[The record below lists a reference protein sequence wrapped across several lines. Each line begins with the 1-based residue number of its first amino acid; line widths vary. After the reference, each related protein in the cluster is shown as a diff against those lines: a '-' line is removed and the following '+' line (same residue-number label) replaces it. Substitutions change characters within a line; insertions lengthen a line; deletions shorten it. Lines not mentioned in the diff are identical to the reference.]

1 MADSGSTISE
11 IKSYTQSLMDQF
23 KDAFLTNFDVSSIKK
38 TLGEVEEG
46 ATSVAHIFGQGREQ
60 ITAIKAAMAEA
71 VTSVTLLGGNFQ
83 SILDIQKD
91 ISKVLGTNLILNSQ
105 SYEKLY
111 ATAQVTGQGADSL
124 TKNFKDAG
132 YSVYAIGDQM
142 QKVMDVSRSIG
153 VNGVQVSKQ
162 VVENMGAMNQYNFQ
176 GGVEGMAKM
185 AAQAVNLRVDMKS
198 TLELANKMFDA
209 EQAINMS
216 AAMQRLG
223 VAQGDLLDPLK
234 MMDLAQNDP
243 AELQNQIAEMSK
255 SFTRLKADGTGFEI
269 LPGEKRRMM
278 EISKELFG
286 NTEQLGKMALAAGDL
301 DLKMSKIKFSDGVT
315 DESTQKLIANM
326 AEMGEG
332 GEYKVTYTDAKGD
345 AQTKNVTELN
355 ESDVKAITEASQ
367 KAPKTMEDLA
377 KDQLTTQKL
386 MLASIDSLKN
396 RTGLGL
402 SGTKSVTMAENAAR
416 EVSGV
421 IPKMASGKN
430 LSVKGIRENLGGGLD
445 NFIKAVGDGKGM
457 EGLMSAASGTAT
469 YLETTLHEAWVNTKT
484 AIDDLSKSTNPLI
497 QIMGDVVKKAGGAV
511 MEHEKITPTK
521 DFIKFPGETVKPL
534 EIDTILGMTKGK
546 EVLENMGPN
555 RGGSSMSTPRG
566 KELLENMVSN
576 SGASS
581 MSTSNIKMDDVN
593 VKLSIDITGTDKL
606 KPEDLKILFETNQT
620 LKQSIVATV
629 QNALS
634 NANGS
639 NGSNPIEA
647 RKQMAKLANIG

>member
-1 MADSGSTISE
+1 MGDKDNLKE
-11 IKSYTQSLMDQF
+11 DIKGYTQSLMDEL
-23 KDAFLTNFDVSSIKK
+23 KKAFLTNFDVDEIKK
-38 TLGEVEEG
+38 KLVEVEGG
-46 ATSVAHIFGQGREQ
+46 ATEVAKVFGQGREQ

-71 VTSVTLLGGNFQ
+71 VTSVTLLGGGFSDIVKIQ
-83 SILDIQKD
+83 SE
-91 ISKVLGTNLILNSQ
+91 ISKTLGTNLILNSQ

-111 ATAQVTGQGADSL
+111 ATTKVTGQGADSL
-124 TKNFKDAG
+124 TKSFKDAG

-162 VVENMGAMNQYNFQ
+162 VVENMASMNQYNFQ

-198 TLELANKMFDA
+198 TLDIANRLFDP
-209 EQAINMS
+209 EQAIDMA

-234 MMDLAQNDP
+234 LMDLSRNDP

-269 LPGEKRRMM
+269 LPGEKGRMM
-278 EISKELFG
+278 ELEKAMQLPAG
-286 NTEQLGKMALAAGDL
+286 QLGKMALAAGDL
-301 DLKMSKIKFSDGVT
+301 DLKMSKIKFSDDIT

-326 AEMGEG
+326 AEMGKG
-332 GEYKVTYTDAKGD
+332 GEYKVTYTDEKGD
-345 AQTKNVTELN
+345 VQTKNVTELN
-355 ESDVKAITEASQ
+355 ENDVKAITEASQ
-367 KAPKTMEDLA
+367 KAPKTMEELA
-377 KDQLTTQKL
+377 KDQLTTQQKIQ
-386 MLASIDSLKN
+386 ADIYSIAH

-402 SGTKSVTMAENAAR
+402 AGTKSVTMAENAAR

-421 IPKMASGKN
+421 LPKMASGKN
-430 LSVKGIRENLGGGLD
+430 LSIKGVRENLGGGLD

-469 YLETTLHEAWVNTKT
+469 YLETTLHESWVNTKT

-511 MEHEKITPTK
+511 AEHEKITPPK
-521 DFIKFPGETVKPL
+521 DFIKTPQGGFEPYPA
-534 EIDTILGMTKGK
+534 DTIFGLTKGK
-546 EVLENMGPN
+546 EAIENLN
-555 RGGSSMSTPRG
+555 STNSGGSSMG
-566 KELLENMVSN
+566 
-576 SGASS
+576 
-581 MSTSNIKMDDVN
+581 TSNIKMEDVN
-593 VKLSIDITGTDKL
+593 INLNIKIDAPSNVDTAQL
-606 KPEDLKILFETNQT
+606 MLAFNNQSVQGA
-620 LKQSIVATV
+620 LIGAVQS
-629 QNALS
+629 ALS
-634 NANGS
+634 KANGS

-647 RKQMAKLANIG
+647 RKQMTKMANLA

>member
-1 MADSGSTISE
+1 MADSGSTIGQVNSYVQGLMSE
-11 IKSYTQSLMDQF
+11 LQKQ
-23 KDAFLTNFDVSSIKK
+23 FLTNFDVDEIKK
-38 TLGEVEEG
+38 KLVEVEGG
-46 ATSVAHIFGQGREQ
+46 ATEVAKVFGQGREQ

-71 VTSVTLLGGNFQ
+71 VTSVTLLGGGFDK
-83 SILDIQKD
+83 ILEIQTQV
-91 ISKVLGTNLILNSQ
+91 SKVLGTNLILNSQ

-111 ATAQVTGQGADSL
+111 ATAQVTDQSATLL
-124 TKNFKDAG
+124 TKGFKDAG

-153 VNGVQVSKQ
+153 VNGQQVSKQ

-198 TLELANKMFDA
+198 TLELANKMFDP

-301 DLKMSKIKFSDGVT
+301 DLKMSKIQFSDKIT

-345 AQTKNVTELN
+345 VQTKNVTEIAP
-355 ESDVKAITEASQ
+355 EDIEAITKASQ
-367 KAPKTMEDLA
+367 PKSMEDIA
-377 KDQLTTQKL
+377 KDQLTTQTKIQKDIE
-386 MLASIDSLKN
+386 SIAN
-396 RTGLGL
+396 RTGYGL
-402 SGTKSVTMAENAAR
+402 AGTKSVTMAENAAR
-416 EVSGV
+416 EVSGAL
-421 IPKMASGKN
+421 PKVAGGEN
-430 LSVKGIRENLGGGLD
+430 LSIKGVRENLGGGLD

-469 YLETTLHEAWVNTKT
+469 YLETTLHESWVNTKI
-484 AIDDLSKSTNPLI
+484 AIDDLAKSTNPLI
-497 QIMGDVVKKAGGAV
+497 QLMGDVVKKAGGAV
-511 MEHEKITPTK
+511 AEHEKITPPK
-521 DFIKFPGETVKPL
+521 DFIKTPQGGFEPYPA
-534 EIDTILGMTKGK
+534 DTIFGLTKGK
-546 EVLENMGPN
+546 EAIENLN
-555 RGGSSMSTPRG
+555 ST
-566 KELLENMVSN
+566 N
-576 SGASS
+576 SGGSS
-581 MSTSNIKMDDVN
+581 MSTSNIKMEDVKVN
-593 VKLSIDITGTDKL
+593 LSIDITGTDKMN
-606 KPEDLKILFETNQT
+606 PEDLKILFETNQT
-620 LKQSIVATV
+620 LKQSIVANV
-629 QNALS
+629 QSALS

-647 RKQMAKLANIG
+647 RKQMDKLSNIAFA

>member
-198 TLELANKMFDA
+198 TLELANKMFDP

-301 DLKMSKIKFSDGVT
+301 DLKMSKIKFSDG
-315 DESTQKLIANM
+315 EPMNR
-326 AEMGEG
+326 
-332 GEYKVTYTDAKGD
+332 
-345 AQTKNVTELN
+345 
-355 ESDVKAITEASQ
+355 
-367 KAPKTMEDLA
+367 
-377 KDQLTTQKL
+377 
-386 MLASIDSLKN
+386 LK
-396 RTGLGL
+396 
-402 SGTKSVTMAENAAR
+402 S
-416 EVSGV
+416 
-421 IPKMASGKN
+421 
-430 LSVKGIRENLGGGLD
+430 
-445 NFIKAVGDGKGM
+445 
-457 EGLMSAASGTAT
+457 
-469 YLETTLHEAWVNTKT
+469 
-484 AIDDLSKSTNPLI
+484 
-497 QIMGDVVKKAGGAV
+497 
-511 MEHEKITPTK
+511 
-521 DFIKFPGETVKPL
+521 
-534 EIDTILGMTKGK
+534 
-546 EVLENMGPN
+546 
-555 RGGSSMSTPRG
+555 
-566 KELLENMVSN
+566 
-576 SGASS
+576 
-581 MSTSNIKMDDVN
+581 
-593 VKLSIDITGTDKL
+593 
-606 KPEDLKILFETNQT
+606 
-620 LKQSIVATV
+620 
-629 QNALS
+629 
-634 NANGS
+634 
-639 NGSNPIEA
+639 
-647 RKQMAKLANIG
+647 

>member
-1 MADSGSTISE
+1 MADSGSTIGQVNSYVQGLMSE
-11 IKSYTQSLMDQF
+11 LQKQ
-23 KDAFLTNFDVSSIKK
+23 FLTNFDVDEIKK
-38 TLGEVEEG
+38 KLVEVEGG
-46 ATSVAHIFGQGREQ
+46 ATEVAKVFGQGREQ

-71 VTSVTLLGGNFQ
+71 VTSVTLLGGGFDK
-83 SILDIQKD
+83 ILEIQTQV
-91 ISKVLGTNLILNSQ
+91 SKVLGTNLILNSQ

-111 ATAQVTGQGADSL
+111 ATAQVTDQSATLL
-124 TKNFKDAG
+124 TKGFKDAG

-153 VNGVQVSKQ
+153 VNGQQVSKQ

-198 TLELANKMFDA
+198 TLELANKMFDP

-301 DLKMSKIKFSDGVT
+301 DLKMSKIQFSDKIT

-345 AQTKNVTELN
+345 VQTKNVTEIAP
-355 ESDVKAITEASQ
+355 EDIEAITKASQ
-367 KAPKTMEDLA
+367 PKSMEDIA
-377 KDQLTTQKL
+377 KDQLTTQTKIQKDIE
-386 MLASIDSLKN
+386 SIAN
-396 RTGLGL
+396 RTGYGL
-402 SGTKSVTMAENAAR
+402 AGTKSVTMAENAAR
-416 EVSGV
+416 EVSGAL
-421 IPKMASGKN
+421 PKVAGGEN
-430 LSVKGIRENLGGGLD
+430 LSIKGVRENLGGGLD

-469 YLETTLHEAWVNTKT
+469 YLETTLHESWVNTKI
-484 AIDDLSKSTNPLI
+484 AIDDLAKSTNPLI
-497 QIMGDVVKKAGGAV
+497 QLMGDVVKKAGGAV
-511 MEHEKITPTK
+511 AEHEKITEVK
-521 DFIKFPGETVKPL
+521 DFIKFPGEKVKPL
-534 EIDTILGMTKGK
+534 DIDTIFGMTKGK
-546 EVLENMGPN
+546 EAIENMN
-555 RGGSSMSTPRG
+555 SNNNNSVVSS
-566 KELLENMVSN
+566 
-576 SGASS
+576 
-581 MSTSNIKMDDVN
+581 SNIKMEDVKVN
-593 VKLSIDITGTDKL
+593 LSIDITGTDKMN
-606 KPEDLKILFETNQT
+606 PEDLKILFETNQT
-620 LKQSIVATV
+620 LKQSIVANV
-629 QNALS
+629 QSALS

-647 RKQMAKLANIG
+647 RKQMDKLSNIAFA

>member
-1 MADSGSTISE
+1 MADSGSKFSD
-11 IKSYTQSLMDQF
+11 IKGYTQSLMSELE
-23 KDAFLTNFDVSSIKK
+23 KAFLTNFDVDAIKTK
-38 TLGEVEEG
+38 LAEVEGG
-46 ATSVAHIFGQGREQ
+46 ATEVAKVFGQGREQ
-60 ITAIKAAMAEA
+60 ITAIKAAMAES

-83 SILDIQKD
+83 SILNIQKD

-105 SYEKLY
+105 SYEKLF
-111 ATAQVTGQGADSL
+111 ATAQVTGQGADLL
-124 TKNFKDAG
+124 TKNFKEAG

-153 VNGVQVSKQ
+153 VNGVKVSEQ

-198 TLELANKMFDA
+198 TLDLANKMFDP

-255 SFTRLKADGTGFEI
+255 SFTKLKEDGTGFEI

-301 DLKMSKIKFSDGVT
+301 DLKMSKISFSDDIT

-326 AEMGEG
+326 AEMKDGQ
-332 GEYKVTYTDAKGD
+332 YKVTYTDAKGD
-345 AQTKNVTELN
+345 VQTKNVTEIAK
-355 ESDVKAITEASQ
+355 EDIDAITKASQ
-367 KAPKTMEDLA
+367 PKSMEDIA
-377 KDQLTTQKL
+377 KDQLTTQQKIQADI
-386 MLASIDSLKN
+386 ASIAN
-396 RTGLGL
+396 RTGYGL
-402 SGTKSVTMAENAAR
+402 VGTKSVTMAENAAR

-421 IPKMASGKN
+421 LPKVAGGESI
-430 LSVKGIRENLGGGLD
+430 SIKGVRENLGGGLD

-457 EGLMSAASGTAT
+457 EGLISAAAGTAT
-469 YLETTLHEAWVNTKT
+469 YLDTILHESWVNTKT
-484 AIDDLSKSTNPLI
+484 AIDDLSKSTNALV
-497 QIMGDVVKKAGGAV
+497 QLVVVGVKKAGGAV
-511 MEHEKITPTK
+511 AEHENITEVH

-555 RGGSSMSTPRG
+555 SGSPSMG
-566 KELLENMVSN
+566 
-576 SGASS
+576 
-581 MSTSNIKMDDVN
+581 TSNIKMEDIN
-593 VKLSIDITGTDKL
+593 INLSIDITGTDKM

-639 NGSNPIEA
+639 NGTNPIES

>member
-1 MADSGSTISE
+1 MADSGSTFSE
-11 IKSYTQSLMDQF
+11 IKGYTQSLMDGL

-38 TLGEVEEG
+38 TLGEVEVG
-46 ATSVAHIFGQGREQ
+46 ATSVAHVFGQGREQ

-71 VTSVTLLGGNFQ
+71 VTSVTLLGGGFED
-83 SILDIQKD
+83 ILKIQKEVT
-91 ISKVLGTNLILNSQ
+91 STLGTNLILNSQ

-111 ATAQVTGQGADSL
+111 ATFKVTDVSVETL

-132 YSVYAIGDQM
+132 FSVYAIGDQM
-142 QKVMDVSRSIG
+142 TKVMNTAKAIG
-153 VNGVQVSKQ
+153 VNGTAVSKQ
-162 VVENMGAMNQYNFQ
+162 VVDNMASMNQYNFQ

-185 AAQAVNLRVDMKS
+185 AAQAVNLRVDMKD
-198 TLELANKMFDA
+198 TLSIANRLFEP
-209 EQAINMS
+209 EQAIDMA

-234 MMDLAQNDP
+234 LMDLAQNDP

-255 SFTRLKADGTGFEI
+255 SFTKLKADGTGFEI

-278 EISKELFG
+278 ELEKAMQLPAG
-286 NTEQLGKMALAAGDL
+286 QLGKMALAAADL
-301 DLKMSKIKFSDGVT
+301 DLKMSKISFSDGVT
-315 DESTQKLIANM
+315 DEETQKLIANM

-367 KAPKTMEDLA
+367 KAPKTMEELA

-396 RTGLGL
+396 RTGYGL
-402 SGTKSVTMAENAAR
+402 AGTKSVTMAENAAR

-421 IPKMASGKN
+421 LPKMASGEN
-430 LSVKGIRENLGGGLD
+430 LSIKGVRENLGGGLD
-445 NFIKAVGDGKGM
+445 NFIKAIGDGKGM

-497 QIMGDVVKKAGGAV
+497 QIMGDVVKSAGGAFA
-511 MEHEKITPTK
+511 EHEKITK
-521 DFIKFPGETVKPL
+521 VGDFVKFPDKTVEPL
-534 EIDTILGMTKGK
+534 PVDTIVGLTQGK
-546 EVLENMGPN
+546 QAFQNLN
-555 RGGSSMSTPRG
+555 ST
-566 KELLENMVSN
+566 N
-576 SGASS
+576 SGGPS
-581 MSTSNIKMDDVN
+581 MSTSNIKMEDVKVN
-593 VKLSIDITGTDKL
+593 LSIDITGTDKMN
-606 KPEDLKILFETNQT
+606 PEDLKILFETNQT
-620 LKQSIVATV
+620 LKQSIVANV
-629 QNALS
+629 QSALS

-647 RKQMAKLANIG
+647 RKQMDKLSNIAFA